1 MNEGGVVREK
11 VRKVR
16 SRGDWVIEGLMGI
29 VKTLA
34 FTLNDTGSHYR
45 VLSREVI

>member
-1 MNEGGVVREK
+1 MKGGVVREK

-16 SRGDWVIEGLMGI
+16 SRGDWVIEGLMGV

-34 FTLNDTGSHYR
+34 FTLNDIGSHHR
-45 VLSREVI
+45 VSSKGVI